1 MFCLS
6 IFTFYFHYLLN
17 LIEWC
22 LTVKF
27 NCCNKRGVNISNIIM
42 TDHVLYG
49 IKVSQSVTIIEW
61 DQVKFCISKIDLII
75 ANITAKGVYF
85 GAF

>member
-1 MFCLS
+1 
-6 IFTFYFHYLLN
+6 
-17 LIEWC
+17 
-22 LTVKF
+22 
-27 NCCNKRGVNISNIIM
+27 M

-85 GAF
+85 GAFWSAFNIESEIRQLLKMVE